1 MTPNHFMIKYCV
13 EIIRFVNIF
22 ILLDNFFILY
32 DTGYFITSLTA
43 DSSSLLGFLFS
54 INDSYW
60 KPSKH
65 QINTGDYTILLTL
78 QDELQQAFCFTK
90 KLLTT
95 T

>member
-1 MTPNHFMIKYCV
+1 MTPNHFMKKYCV

-22 ILLDNFFILY
+22 ILLVNFFIRY

-54 INDSYW
+54 IKDSYW